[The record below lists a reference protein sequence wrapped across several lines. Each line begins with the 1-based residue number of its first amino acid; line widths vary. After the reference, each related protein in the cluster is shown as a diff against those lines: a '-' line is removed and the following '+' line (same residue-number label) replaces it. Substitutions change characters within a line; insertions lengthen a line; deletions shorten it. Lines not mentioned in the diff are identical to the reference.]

1 MKNGLIDMDNISK
14 KRVSFPNLPLM
25 KLSAYHKKHGD
36 CVDWWVALE
45 KYDLVYKS
53 KVFDFTPEIEYPI
66 YADRVVEGG
75 SGYGLDNHLPDE
87 VEHIMPDYS
96 LYPQFNAAYGFL
108 TRGCPRACPFCIVA
122 PKEGTRSVKVAD
134 LSDARGGFH
143 GLYIELKRQKG
154 SKTSDDQKAWLSNL
168 EKQGYFVALCKGW
181 EAAAKVITEYLTMGG
196 KEG

>member
-1 MKNGLIDMDNISK
+1 
-14 KRVSFPNLPLM
+14 M

-36 CVDWWVALE
+36 CVDWWLALE

-122 PKEGTRSVKVAD
+122 PK
-134 LSDARGGFH
+134 
-143 GLYIELKRQKG
+143 KG
-154 SKTSDDQKAWLSNL
+154 RDP
-168 EKQGYFVALCKGW
+168 
-181 EAAAKVITEYLTMGG
+181 
-196 KEG
+196 